1 MKIFKKALALVLVLL
16 SVTALLAGTVSA
28 DNDGFKEG
36 DVIYV
41 DYTQMP
47 DFHTGSA
54 NVGWEVVESYLY
66 INFTANT
73 RYDSGEKEKVYI
85 GEDTDRFNPK
95 AVTEKI
101 SDCFY
106 SYTVTAEDAGS
117 DVLRFWRGS
126 KENLW
131 NHSVELTYA
140 DFLNGNNTVVITDYN
155 IEAEGSGYLEASAFY
170 PYDIEAVLT
179 VTPPGGE
186 KGQEHQATLYYEE
199 PVNADVTYKYEI
211 IIDSNKGSDSE
222 TCTFVPELNVTQIEG
237 IITAYFENGEIAAQ
251 DKVSLT
257 LRLADFAYINAQ
269 PDNLY
274 AHAISDGGQEKEAWV
289 NLKNIGDTSYFFMPS
304 STSNPDNKQ
313 PFTFETEILNTY
325 NYPVTF
331 NGVEIPAGEVKTITF
346 KTAENGTSEVY
357 KAEGALEADVIFM
370 CSTAESSLF
379 VNNDF
384 SKTEELWDYLCK
396 DKSNSTSAWAAIVN
410 SDGTVNDT
418 DLKKIKGRGNTT
430 WNADKKPFNLNFEDT
445 VQVGSIIQKTK
456 QFSLLANFQDAA
468 LCRNRILYDLGD
480 AVGMRYSS
488 DSCFVDFYVDGE
500 YKGSYQMCQKIEPG
514 KKNLVFDVA
523 DDDHL
528 DENGNL
534 KEQFSMLLE
543 VPFGEDFYTSTNS
556 GIDVVIKSPNV
567 EDYDNLYADEV
578 KAYAKK
584 LFDEMYLALK
594 NNSENLGELID
605 IDSFA
610 KAFLVQEL
618 GKNWDTHSW
627 YLTYVPDEDGNY
639 KFYAAPVW
647 DFDNSIGNA
656 HGVQSDLNG
665 FGVKDYTEYTG
676 WWCQYKK
683 GSNNLSYLSSKNTQ
697 IMSAAQRVWFED
709 FVPAIDTFMSSGNA
723 DDEILS
729 YDVYYSYLA
738 ASADMNYMIWEMEAD
753 NEWICDHSSL
763 TKAEFDY
770 DTLTYTTD
778 SKLTSYDQF
787 TFKGQ
792 FDYMTDWF
800 LSRSAWISEQW
811 KDYLLANP
819 ENGILGD
826 ADLDG
831 KVSIKDA
838 TAIQKE
844 SANIKV
850 YDFSESLADVNAD
863 GKVNVK
869 DATAIQKYC
878 AYIESDLN
886 IGKPYSK

>member
-1 MKIFKKALALVLVLL
+1 MRIFKKALALLLALL
-16 SVTALLAGTVSA
+16 SLTAVFAGTASA
-28 DNDGFKEG
+28 DSDGFKEG

-41 DYTQMP
+41 DYTRKP

-73 RYDSGEKEKVYI
+73 RYDSGEKEKVNI

-95 AVTEKI
+95 AVTEEI

-117 DVLRFWRGS
+117 NVLRFWRGS

-140 DFLNGNNTVVITDYN
+140 DFLSGSNTVVITDYN
-155 IEAEGSGYLEASAFY
+155 QDAEGSGYITRTEFY
-170 PYDIEAVLT
+170 PYNIEAELT
-179 VTPPGGE
+179 VTPENGE
-186 KGQEHQATLYYEE
+186 KGEVHTATLSVKEAID
-199 PVNADVTYKYEI
+199 ADVTYTYEI
-211 IIDSNKGSDSE
+211 IIDGKKGNDSA
-222 TCTFVPELNVTQIEG
+222 TCTFTPELNFTTIDGIVTALLPDG
-237 IITAYFENGEIAAQ
+237 TVAAR
-251 DKVSLT
+251 DEVSLT
-257 LRLADFAYINAQ
+257 LRFADFAYIGSE
-269 PDNLY
+269 PDFIY
-274 AHAISDGGQEKEAWV
+274 AHAIADGGEDKEAWLRYKSINGV
-289 NLKNIGDTSYFFMPS
+289 NYFFLPS
-304 STSNPDNKQ
+304 SASKT
-313 PFTFETEILNTY
+313 EVEILNTY
-325 NYPVTF
+325 NYSISI
-331 NGVEIPAGEVKTITF
+331 NGVEIPSGEVKTVPY
-346 KTAENGTSEVY
+346 TANEACTVD
-357 KAEGALEADVIFM
+357 GADRFELVIM
-370 CSTAESSLF
+370 RSDSESSLF
-379 VNNDF
+379 VNNDY
-384 SKTEELWDYLCK
+384 SKTENLWDYLCA
-396 DKSNSTSAWAAIVN
+396 DKSNSTSAKAAIVN
-410 SDGTVNDT
+410 ADGTLNDT

-445 VQVGSIIQKTK
+445 VEVGTMQKTK
-456 QFSLLANFQDAA
+456 QYSLLANFQDAA
-468 LCRNRILYDLGD
+468 MCRNRILYDLGD

-488 DSCFVDFYVDGE
+488 DSRFVDFYVDGE
-500 YKGSYQMCQKIEPG
+500 YVGQYQMCQKIEPG
-514 KKNLVFDVA
+514 KKNLVYDVA

-528 DENGNL
+528 DEEGNL
-534 KEQFSMLLE
+534 KDKFSMLLE
-543 VPFGEDFYTSTNS
+543 VPFAEDFYTTTNS
-556 GIDVVIKSPNV
+556 GIDVVIKSPDV
-567 EDYDNLYADEV
+567 EGNDNLYADEV

-627 YLTYVPDEDGNY
+627 YLTYVPDEEGNY

-656 HGVQSDLNG
+656 YGVQSDLNS

-697 IMSAAQRVWFED
+697 IMTAAQRVWFED
-709 FVPAIDTFMSSGNA
+709 FVPAIDTFKCEGNT
-723 DDEILS
+723 DTEILS
-729 YDVYYSYLA
+729 YDVYYNFLA

-763 TKAEFDY
+763 TKATFDY
-770 DTLTYTTD
+770 DTLIYTTD
-778 SKLTSYDQF
+778 SEVTAYDQF

-792 FDYMTDWF
+792 FDYMTDWL

-811 KDYLLANP
+811 KDYLLTNP
-819 ENGILGD
+819 ENGMLGD

-831 KVSIKDA
+831 KVSVKDA
-838 TAIQKE
+838 TAIQKK
-844 SANIKV
+844 SANIEV
-850 YDFSESLADVNAD
+850 NNFSESLADVNAD
-863 GKVNVK
+863 GKINVK

-878 AYIESDLN
+878 AHIETDLN
-886 IGKPYSK
+886 IGKPYNK